1 MKHYA
6 KNRRKLRGKEK
17 RDTKLLTVFVKL
29 NSALIR
35 KLFQDIAELAKEMK
49 WTQQ

>member
-35 KLFQDIAELAKEMK
+35 KLFQDIAELAKQMK